1 MKPTRLLIASAALAL
16 ASGAAALA
24 DPPAVAP
31 NQMADSWLLQSQ
43 GQTLCTVKLSERHVN
58 GGAYAANIPANC
70 QDSLPAGAVGWS
82 PTADGVGL
90 VGADGVTLIDFHRWS
105 ESLFVS
111 HRGSGRDLQL
121 SRAPTRT
128 P

>member
-16 ASGAAALA
+16 VASAALA

-31 NQMADSWLLQSQ
+31 NQMADSWLVQSQ
-43 GQTLCTVKLSERHVN
+43 GQTLCTVKLSERSTG
-58 GGAYAANIPANC
+58 GGAYAATIPGDC
-70 QDSLPAGAVGWS
+70 QNSLPAGATGWM

-90 VGADGVTLIDFHRWS
+90 VGAGGVTLIDFRRWS

-111 HRGSGRDLQL
+111 HRSSGQDLQL
-121 SRAPTRT
+121 SRAPAAT